1 MSINR
6 RVKNKDVFR
15 QWSFTWQRNCY
26 ELLIHTIKW
35 LNLKTKHCV
44 EWKNPRKKTLHTL
57 WFHLCKVFEQ
67 AKLKY
72 GDRSQNSSCLWG
84 KKEFSRKGHWGNR
97 DVLHLHQDGGYTGN
111 TFVKTQ
117 PNYIL
122 FYANYTLKKTW

>member
-6 RVKNKDVFR
+6 RVKNKDVFI
-15 QWSFTWQRNCY
+15 QWSITWQWNCY
-26 ELLIHTIKW
+26 ELLIHTTKW

-44 EWKNPRKKTLHTL
+44 EWKNPREKHCILYGFTYV
-57 WFHLCKVFEQ
+57 KVFEQ

-84 KKEFSRKGHWGNR
+84 QKEFSRKGHWGNR
-97 DVLHLHQDGGYTGN
+97 DVPHLDQDGGYTGN